1 MMKMMLEMEYMEEI
15 LEWLVMMME
24 NMESMKK
31 LDCDLLDIDMK
42 H

>member
-1 MMKMMLEMEYMEEI
+1 MKMMLEMEYMEEI

-31 LDCDLLDIDMK
+31 LDCDLLDIDMM